1 MKPSEQTA
9 LVLSGGGVYGAFE
22 IGVMKTLFAG
32 ASPVNGYKPL
42 EVGIFSGT
50 SVGAF
55 NAACMTG
62 FSQQNELDAALRLE
76 SIWLERI
83 ADRPGVCGTG
93 SFRIRGTPGEF
104 IDPNCLRQPVALA
117 TRMARDSLVL
127 GRYLLG
133 RGVNFLVSPAPPMD
147 RVTSTVNI
155 ESFVDP
161 LPFQNLV
168 NNAFREE
175 DVLNSTKRLA
185 LVATNWSMGVPEYFK
200 NSDFVNGH
208 GYEIVRASAA
218 LPGVFPPVKINNDT
232 YVDGGVTEN
241 TPLNSALSAGATEL
255 HVVYLNPKPQFLPL
269 KGQPDTLDT
278 MLRVF
283 YLLLAGRIEQD
294 VVNLS
299 QINQGLQALAKF
311 QNGGNVPTNAALA
324 FAKIAAKALQ
334 NSHQL
339 VTVHRYYP
347 RGVLAGEFGMLDS
360 QLQTIVNV
368 IEAGENIAL
377 THDCQESGCLLPE

>member
-1 MKPSEQTA
+1 MKPREETA

-22 IGVMKTLFAG
+22 VGVMKALFAG
-32 ASPVNGYKPL
+32 ASPVNGYQPL
-42 EVGIFSGT
+42 DVGIFSGT

-55 NAACMTG
+55 NAACMAG
-62 FSQQNELDAALRLE
+62 FSQQNELDAALQLE

-83 ADRPGVCGTG
+83 ANRPDVCGSG
-93 SFRIRGTPGEF
+93 AFRIRGTPSEF

-117 TRMARDSLVL
+117 GRMARDGLVL

-133 RGVNFLVSPAPPMD
+133 RSLNFLASPAPPMD

-155 ESFVDP
+155 ESLVDP
-161 LPFQNLV
+161 LPFQDLV
-168 NNAFREE
+168 NHAFREE
-175 DVLNSTKRLA
+175 DVLNSTRNLR
-185 LVATNWSMGVPEYFK
+185 LVATNWSMGVAEYFK
-200 NSDFVNGH
+200 NSDFVNGE

-218 LPGVFPPVKINNDT
+218 LPGVFPPVKIRANT

-255 HVVYLNPKPQFLPL
+255 HVIYLNPKPQFLPL

-294 VVNLS
+294 VANLR

-311 QNGGNVPTNAALA
+311 QEGGNVPANAALS
-324 FAKIAAKALQ
+324 FARIAAKALGS
-334 NSHQL
+334 SHQF

-368 IEAGENIAL
+368 VEAGESIAL
-377 THDCQESGCLLPE
+377 THDCEESGCLLAE

>member
-1 MKPSEQTA
+1 MKPPEQTA

-22 IGVMKTLFAG
+22 IGVMKALFAG
-32 ASPVNGYKPL
+32 ASPVNRYKPL

-62 FSQQNELDAALRLE
+62 FSQQNELDAAIRLE

-93 SFRIRGTPGEF
+93 AFRIRGTPEF

-117 TRMARDSLVL
+117 SRMARDGLVV

-133 RGVNFLVSPAPPMD
+133 RGLNFLVSPAPPMD

-175 DVLNSTKRLA
+175 DVLNSTKSLR
-185 LVATNWSMGVPEYFK
+185 LVATNWTTGMPEYFK
-200 NSDFVNGH
+200 NSDFASGH

-218 LPGVFPPVKINNDT
+218 LPGVFPPVKIHSDT

-255 HVVYLNPKPQFLPL
+255 HVIYLNPKPQFLPL

-294 VVNLS
+294 VVNLD
-299 QINQGLQALAKF
+299 QINQGLQTLAKF
-311 QNGGNVPTNAALA
+311 QDGGNVPANAALA

-334 NSHQL
+334 GFHQL

-360 QLQTIVNV
+360 QLQTIINV

-377 THDCQESGCLLPE
+377 THDCEESGCLLPE